1 MAAKRKRS
9 NNSNEHMRRQT
20 RRRGHWRDGEDWRFM
35 RSSPT
40 SNTGTAPQT
49 PALASPTRAPRRNEP
64 HTPVEQSPVIGLPA
78 KEALLND
85 PPNPVLIESTTVL
98 EAPRNEPRTP
108 VPATPV
114 SEAHPEERQST
125 DAALR
130 STIEPLQEVP
140 GSVRLCARDV
150 SYAFWISHPVP
161 YLIHRLD

>member
-1 MAAKRKRS
+1 
-9 NNSNEHMRRQT
+9 MRRQT

-49 PALASPTRAPRRNEP
+49 PTLASPTRAPRRNEP

-98 EAPRNEPRTP
+98 
-108 VPATPV
+108 
-114 SEAHPEERQST
+114 
-125 DAALR
+125 
-130 STIEPLQEVP
+130 
-140 GSVRLCARDV
+140 ARDV